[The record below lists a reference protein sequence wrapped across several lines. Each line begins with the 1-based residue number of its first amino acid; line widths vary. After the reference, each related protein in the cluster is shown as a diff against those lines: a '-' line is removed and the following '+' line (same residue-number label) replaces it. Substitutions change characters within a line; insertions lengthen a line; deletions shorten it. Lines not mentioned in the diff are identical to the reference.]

1 MSGSIRCHRDSMAA
15 TGTALPIK
23 WNMDFLPFGRQYADL
38 SLTGLEAEH
47 SISFLCFFYPSLFGK
62 SVEPHSSSTLSSII
76 KFHQPKQLLILI
88 LSLCKQEDF
97 GLNLS
102 LIIKK

>member
-15 TGTALPIK
+15 TGTALPII
-23 WNMDFLPFGRQYADL
+23 WNMDFLPLGRQYADL

-47 SISFLCFFYPSLFGK
+47 SISFLCFFTLLYLVSLLNHTT
-62 SVEPHSSSTLSSII
+62 PSTLSSII
-76 KFHQPKQLLILI
+76 KFHQPKQLLILP
-88 LSLCKQEDF
+88 LCKQEDS